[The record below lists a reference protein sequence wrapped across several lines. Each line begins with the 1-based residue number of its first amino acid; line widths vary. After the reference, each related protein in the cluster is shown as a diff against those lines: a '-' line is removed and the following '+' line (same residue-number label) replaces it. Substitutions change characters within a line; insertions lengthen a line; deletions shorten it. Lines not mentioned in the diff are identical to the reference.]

1 MTEPLNEAE
10 IRFLKRIERR
20 VDFFRLLHDAGLAL
34 YIPADPEQRSRT
46 INHFLRATTRPKD
59 QGSIRPQTFEQAAAQ
74 ITSIFEEMQKLLP
87 TDVQYR
93 NRLRRTW

>member
-10 IRFLKRIERR
+10 IRFLERIERR
-20 VDFFRLLHDAGLAL
+20 ADFFRSLYDAGLAL
-34 YIPADPEQRSRT
+34 YLPADPELRSRT
-46 INHFLRATTRPKD
+46 LDHFLRATARPKD
-59 QGSIRPQTFEQAAAQ
+59 QGAIRPETFEQAAAQ
-74 ITSIFEEMQKLLP
+74 ILSIFEEMQKLLP